1 MQPSSVNSRAQWSQ
15 FFDGLLTVFT
25 ALFPIRAKTSGSAR
39 LTAPPSPGRLL
50 VGGPGDLT
58 LLFGDIP
65 RLDSF
70 RAGEARGDT
79 EALGEAAG
87 RGDGFL
93 EGVLLGVRGDGV
105 RLEEL
110 APATVSRLV
119 GLFRL
124 GEAVWVLRPRVFPGD
139 LERLRGEPGT
149 DRVLRGDTGRENVVL
164 GEPGMER
171 AFLQPDPGIGRD
183 RPPQQSSSSS
193 LSSLLCL

>member
-1 MQPSSVNSRAQWSQ
+1 M
-15 FFDGLLTVFT
+15 
-25 ALFPIRAKTSGSAR
+25 RAKTSGSAR

-50 VGGPGDLT
+50 VGVPGDLT
-58 LLFGDIP
+58 LLLADGDSP

-87 RGDGFL
+87 RGDGAL
-93 EGVLLGVRGDGV
+93 EGVLVGVRGEGV
-105 RLEEL
+105 RREEL
-110 APATVSRLV
+110 VPATVRRLV

-124 GEAVWVLRPRVFPGD
+124 GEAVWFLRPRVFPGD
-139 LERLRGEPGT
+139 LERLRGDPGT

-164 GEPGMER
+164 GEPGMDR
-171 AFLQPDPGIGRD
+171 VFLQPDPGMGRD